1 MGISSILEQ
10 YQMGSVEEVID
21 KLVDGLVIVNKEGK
35 AVYVSPSYMDIHNV
49 DANAIGKHITDI
61 VGNTRMHIVAKNGI
75 AEKDE
80 LQFINGK
87 DAMVSRIPLFSKNG
101 EPNGAM
107 GFIHFHS
114 PDQIKKLNKRID
126 SLNSRLS
133 KVQELKKI
141 HCNTQYTFDD
151 IVANTPAT
159 KMCKRMAMRAAESDA
174 TVLLLGESGVGK
186 EVFAHSIHN
195 ASSRANGPFIR
206 INCSAIQEELFE
218 SELFGYEEGAFTG
231 ARRGGK
237 KGKFELAHTGTIL
250 LDEIGDMPLSTQ
262 VKLLR
267 VVQEQEIEPLGSE
280 KRIKVDVRIIAATNQ
295 NLKEFTQTG
304 AFRKDLFYRLNVIA
318 IRIPP
323 LRERQAEIPLLARS
337 IWHRLSLQHG
347 IYHRRLSRATLRLFQ
362 QLPWKGNV
370 RELQN
375 VLERCMVLSENDV
388 IEPQDL
394 GNILASSEDSM
405 NGSTAPKENA
415 VAPPVQ
421 PLEKAV
427 EQTERAVIAN
437 TLKLCSQNR
446 SQAARLLQISRPL
459 LYKKINQYGI

>member
-1 MGISSILEQ
+1 MGISSILESHN
-10 YQMGSVEEVID
+10 MSPVEEIID
-21 KLVDGLVIVNKEGK
+21 KLVDGLVVVSKEGK
-35 AVYVSPSYMDIHNV
+35 AIYISPSYMDIHNV
-49 DANAIGKHITDI
+49 DASAIGKHILDI

-75 AEKDE
+75 EEKNE
-80 LQFINGK
+80 LQFLYGK
-87 DAMVSRIPLFSKNG
+87 EAVVSRIPLFAENG
-101 EPNGAM
+101 EPNGAV
-107 GFIHFHS
+107 GFIHFQC
-114 PDQIKKLNKRID
+114 PDQIKQLSKKVD

-133 KVQELKKI
+133 KIQELKKV
-141 HCNTQYTFDD
+141 HFNTQYTFDD

-295 NLKEFTQTG
+295 NLKEFAQTG

-318 IRIPP
+318 VRIPP

-337 IWHRLSLQHG
+337 IWHRLSMQHG
-347 IYHRRLSRATLRLFQ
+347 IYHRRLSRATLRFFQ

-394 GNILASSEDSM
+394 ANILTSSEDSI
-405 NGSTAPKENA
+405 NGTNVSKESSVST
-415 VAPPVQ
+415 PVQ
-421 PLEKAV
+421 SLEKAV

-437 TLKLCSQNR
+437 TLKLCGQNR